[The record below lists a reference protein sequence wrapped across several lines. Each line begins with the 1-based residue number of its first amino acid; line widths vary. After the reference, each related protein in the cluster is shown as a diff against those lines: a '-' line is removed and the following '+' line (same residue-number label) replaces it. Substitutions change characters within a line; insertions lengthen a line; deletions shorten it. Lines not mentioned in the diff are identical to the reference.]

1 MEKSSLMM
9 IIIIALLVALLAT
22 VVGVTLFAFNMVQ
35 NMETST
41 QHVEQGRDRTPRE
54 LTPEQITRVAIG
66 DSIITN
72 LATEG
77 GSGFSGVA
85 RVQILVGYDNT
96 QGSESVE
103 IANRID
109 SQTTLIRTIT
119 LAALQE
125 RSYQELTTRGAMEA
139 LGADILER
147 LQNDFNTNMIVE
159 VSFYEWM
166 IQ

>member
-22 VVGVTLFAFNMVQ
+22 VVGVTLFAFNAFQ
-35 NMETST
+35 NMETAAHADHSW
-41 QHVEQGRDRTPRE
+41 VRE
-54 LTPEQITRVAIG
+54 ERILHPEQITRIPIG

-72 LATEG
+72 LASDG
-77 GSGFSGVA
+77 GNFGGVA
-85 RVQILVGYDNT
+85 RVQVLVGYDNT
-96 QGSESVE
+96 QGSDSNA
-103 IANRID
+103 IASRIND
-109 SQTTLIRTIT
+109 QMTLIRTIT

-125 RSYQELTTRGAMEA
+125 RSYQELTARGAMDD
-139 LGADILER
+139 LGADILYR
-147 LQNDFNTNMIVE
+147 LQNDFMTNMIVE